1 MRVAYWRLPRLISL
15 PIANTRDAR
24 LSWFLDSAWFAV
36 VAGIASLSVWITYSF
51 VTQELSWADGMQAVG
66 LTFVTMARVVILL
79 LLATSF
85 WVPVSVWIGLRPAV
99 AERVQPLVQFLAAF
113 PANVIFPV
121 VVVAILHYRLNP
133 DVWLSPLIILGT
145 QWYIVFNVIAGAS
158 AFPNDLKEVAASFG
172 AKGWQWWRSVIL
184 PGIFPYYV
192 TGALTAS
199 GASWN
204 ASIVAEYVRWGD
216 DKVAAHGIGAYIAQA
231 TEAGDYQKIVLGI
244 AVMSLFVILFNR
256 LLWRPL
262 FGYAERRLRLSG
274 WSFVMATSSALP
286 LLEIRHVDQRYAK
299 SSGDEGITI
308 LDDVNLTLRSG
319 EIVGLL
325 GRSGCGKSSLLR
337 IVSGL
342 VRPSTGD
349 VVYQG
354 EPITGPAHGVAMVF
368 QSFAL
373 FPWLSVLENVEFGL
387 RAMAVPEE
395 DRRSLSAIDLIGLDG
410 FESAYPKE
418 LSGGMRQRV
427 GFARALVVN
436 PSILLMDEP
445 FSALDVLTAET
456 LRTDLLDLWCEGR
469 MPIKSI
475 LMVTHN
481 IEEAVLMCDRIL
493 VLSSNPGRISAE
505 LTVTLKHPRNRLD
518 PEFRQLVDT
527 IYARMTLWCR
537 AGKPRR
543 QLPRHRLRHDFAPGF
558 DEHAGRPYRSR
569 CGSSLRGQGRL
580 ARYCRCPADGN
591 R

>member
-1 MRVAYWRLPRLISL
+1 
-15 PIANTRDAR
+15 
-24 LSWFLDSAWFAV
+24 
-36 VAGIASLSVWITYSF
+36 
-51 VTQELSWADGMQAVG
+51 
-66 LTFVTMARVVILL
+66 MA
-79 LLATSF
+79 A
-85 WVPVSVWIGLRPAV
+85 
-99 AERVQPLVQFLAAF
+99 
-113 PANVIFPV
+113 
-121 VVVAILHYRLNP
+121 
-133 DVWLSPLIILGT
+133 
-145 QWYIVFNVIAGAS
+145 
-158 AFPNDLKEVAASFG
+158 
-172 AKGWQWWRSVIL
+172 
-184 PGIFPYYV
+184 
-192 TGALTAS
+192 
-199 GASWN
+199 
-204 ASIVAEYVRWGD
+204 
-216 DKVAAHGIGAYIAQA
+216 
-231 TEAGDYQKIVLGI
+231 
-244 AVMSLFVILFNR
+244 
-256 LLWRPL
+256 
-262 FGYAERRLRLSG
+262 
-274 WSFVMATSSALP
+274 SSALP
-286 LLEIRHVDQRYAK
+286 LLEIRHVDQRYAR

-395 DRRSLSAIDLIGLDG
+395 EAHRRALSAIDLIGLDG

-527 IYARMTLWCR
+527 IYARMTQRTGAAQASRDGNFPGIGFGMILAR
-537 AGKPRR
+537 VSTNTLAGLIEAVAAPPYAGKADLPVIAGALQMEIDELFPAAETLQLLRFAEVEAGDIRLTPAGKKFAEAEVDTRKKLFGDHLLTYVPLAARIRR
-543 QLPRHRLRHDFAPGF
+543 VL
-558 DEHAGRPYRSR
+558 DERS
-569 CGSSLRGQGRL
+569 SHQ
-580 ARYCRCPADGN
+580 APADRFMQELEDYMSDKAADTTLKSVINWSRYGELFAYDETAQVFSLEN
-591 R
+591 PA